1 MRFGTC
7 VKRTRYSNLILGCGW
22 LMIQLHGSP
31 GTPVNSNSSSGSSAP
46 LPLTEELDSGAN
58 HAHYGSKKEL
68 LGDVSSTFY

>member
-1 MRFGTC
+1 
-7 VKRTRYSNLILGCGW
+7 
-22 LMIQLHGSP
+22 MIQLHGSP